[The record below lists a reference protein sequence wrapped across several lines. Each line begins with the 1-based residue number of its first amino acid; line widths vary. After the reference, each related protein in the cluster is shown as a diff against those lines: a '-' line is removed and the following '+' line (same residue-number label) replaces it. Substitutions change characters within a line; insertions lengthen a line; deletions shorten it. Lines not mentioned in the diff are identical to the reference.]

1 MLFDEYREECENIRH
16 SLTNSA
22 NECMLLC
29 PVRIRTLAPVVP
41 ANAPLTPA
49 RSGRSGRRN
58 RNVWIYFTFRE

>member
-29 PVRIRTLAPVVP
+29 PVRIRSLV
-41 ANAPLTPA
+41 
-49 RSGRSGRRN
+49 RC
-58 RNVWIYFTFRE
+58 FRYTCAGCPGQCTADTCPEREKWEEKP